1 MDRRASGD
9 QPIER
14 DVQLS
19 PMGASGLA
27 DPPGGNQ
34 QSGDKEAVP
43 QPEPEPEPASSPTT
57 EDQDKYLQ
65 GWRLWALTI
74 AYVPSSM

>member
-9 QPIER
+9 QPMER